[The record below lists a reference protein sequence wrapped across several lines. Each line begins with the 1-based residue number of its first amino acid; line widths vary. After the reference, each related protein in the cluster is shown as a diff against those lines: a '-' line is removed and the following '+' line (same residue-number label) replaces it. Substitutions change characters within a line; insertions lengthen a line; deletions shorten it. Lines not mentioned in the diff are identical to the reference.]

1 MVGFVYLKPFD
12 CYWLLG
18 DWLGLSLFKIQIPV
32 VRQGVPRARE
42 SVPNYTTIEQEF
54 PLGCPTPNIVLLST
68 VKKPQKQSKK
78 QQQNHN

>member
-32 VRQGVPRARE
+32 ARQGVPWARE